1 MLEEK
6 PSEAWQVSELEQ
18 LQQQTQA
25 AGEAQSL
32 LSNPVLVAWFRD
44 SESKAFG
51 ILDALPLS
59 DTVARERVT
68 LMIVLIRKLRAY
80 LDECVSE
87 GQYSADRLNELLEL
101 GVK

>member
-6 PSEAWQVSELEQ
+6 PLEAWQLPEVDQ
-18 LQQQTQA
+18 LRLQTQA
-25 AGEAQSL
+25 AGEARSL

-44 SESKAFG
+44 SESNCFS

-59 DTVARERVT
+59 DSVARERLT
-68 LMIVLIRKLRAY
+68 LMLVLIRKLRTS
-80 LDECVSE
+80 LEDHIET
-87 GQYSADRLNELLEL
+87 GQTSADRLNELLEL